1 MREEKTS
8 EESAIRVISFDP
20 TKVLM
25 EICGLAVAIA
35 ACGEG
40 QTGRGGRMGRSSQS
54 KGSTPERQAAR
65 RTMREREIDPSYGM
79 GQNFMTDRA
88 VASWIV
94 DQLEVRPEDTV
105 LEIGPGMGALTEHLV
120 KKGARRVILVEK
132 DDKLVELVRGK
143 FGHLPGVE
151 VVHGDAIRYDMRPL
165 YAEQPLKVLGA
176 LPYSCGTEIIRN
188 VMGHPSPACRAV
200 FTLQKEVCLKL
211 SAKPHDHLYGLL
223 TLRSQAW
230 WDIAY
235 LRELPPDIF
244 VPRPAVDSGVI
255 AMTPR
260 ARVGFPVFEERLFDR
275 LLSQGFSQRRK
286 MLRNLLPK
294 HPEHSWE
301 ELAARVGCNPLAR
314 AQELDLRQWVDL
326 TNHYDAS
333 PHGGQ
338 GQGAD
343 EMFDVVDAQDQ
354 VIRQERRQ
362 VVHAED
368 LRHRAVHLFVRNE
381 AGEIFLQRRSHL
393 KDKMPER
400 WDSSAAGHLDAGEDY
415 LTAALREV
423 EEELGIKT
431 TAERLRLEATLE
443 AGPGTGWE
451 FVHLYS
457 LTWNNP
463 LRWPAAEIETGQW
476 FAPAEVDRWVQ
487 RRPQDFAD
495 GFVECWQVWQR

>member
-1 MREEKTS
+1 
-8 EESAIRVISFDP
+8 
-20 TKVLM
+20 
-25 EICGLAVAIA
+25 
-35 ACGEG
+35 
-40 QTGRGGRMGRSSQS
+40 MGRPRSSKS
-54 KGSTPERQAAR
+54 KDTTPERQAAR
-65 RTMREREIDPSYGM
+65 RVMRERDIDPSYGM

-94 DQLEVRPEDTV
+94 DQLDVRPEDTV
-105 LEIGPGMGALTEHLV
+105 IEIGPGMGALTEHLV
-120 KKGARRVILVEK
+120 TKGARRVVLVEK
-132 DDKLVELVRGK
+132 DDKLVELVKSK

-151 VVHGDAIRYDMRPL
+151 VHHADAIRFDLRSF
-165 YAEQPLKVLGA
+165 YAEQPVKVLGA

-188 VMGHPSPACRAV
+188 VMSHPSPACRAV

-211 SAKPHDHLYGLL
+211 SAQPHDHLYGLL

-260 ARVGFPVFEERLFDR
+260 PRAGFPVFEEKLFDR
-275 LLSQGFSQRRK
+275 LLSHGFSQRRK
-286 MLRNLLPK
+286 MMRNLLPK
-294 HPEHSWE
+294 HPDHAWE
-301 ELAARVGCNPLAR
+301 DLAAKVGFNPLAR
-314 AQELDLRQWVDL
+314 AQELSLRQWVDL
-326 TNHYDAS
+326 TNEYD
-333 PHGGQ
+333 PDPKKGHGQSG
-338 GQGAD
+338 
-343 EMFDVVDAQDQ
+343 EEVFDVVDENDQ
-354 VIRQERRQ
+354 VVRQELRRI
-362 VVHAED
+362 VHSEN
-368 LRHRAVHLFVRNE
+368 LLHRAVHLFVFND
-381 AGEIFLQRRSHL
+381 AGEIFLQLRSHL

-400 WDSSAAGHLDAGEDY
+400 WDSSAAGHVDSGEDY
-415 LTAALREV
+415 LTSAVREI

-431 TAERLRLEATLE
+431 TADRLKLETTLP

-476 FAPAEVDRWVQ
+476 FAPEEVDCWIRQ
-487 RRPQDFAD
+487 RPQDFAE
-495 GFVECWQVWQR
+495 GFMECWRRWRKNP